1 MGHHQK
7 RFEKYHDQQTGICYH
22 IDGSFGIDDCSTHY
36 FYYDGPFCPI
46 RFSQFT
52 STIRDDPT
60 DRCGS
65 GCQTEFDQAIDE

>member
-1 MGHHQK
+1 MQWAIIK
-7 RFEKYHDQQTGICYH
+7 KDLQSITTNKQVFVTILVV
-22 IDGSFGIDDCSTHY
+22 
-36 FYYDGPFCPI
+36 PFCPI

-60 DRCGS
+60 DRCRS